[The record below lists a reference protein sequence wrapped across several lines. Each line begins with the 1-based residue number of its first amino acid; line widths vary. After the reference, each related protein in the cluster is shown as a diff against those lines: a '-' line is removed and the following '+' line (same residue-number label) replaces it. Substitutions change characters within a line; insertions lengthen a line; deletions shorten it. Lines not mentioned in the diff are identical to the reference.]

1 MADDRLHRSGETEPD
16 QSTGLPA
23 LTSQQ
28 PQGGRRMVSDPR
40 HITNRSIQGR
50 YLMRPDPEGKLNA
63 IVGGPR
69 SLRPEP
75 GRNERAS

>member
-1 MADDRLHRSGETEPD
+1 MI
-16 QSTGLPA
+16 
-23 LTSQQ
+23 
-28 PQGGRRMVSDPR
+28 SDPR

-50 YLMRPDPEGKLNA
+50 YLMPPDPAGKLNA
-63 IVGGPR
+63 IGGGPR